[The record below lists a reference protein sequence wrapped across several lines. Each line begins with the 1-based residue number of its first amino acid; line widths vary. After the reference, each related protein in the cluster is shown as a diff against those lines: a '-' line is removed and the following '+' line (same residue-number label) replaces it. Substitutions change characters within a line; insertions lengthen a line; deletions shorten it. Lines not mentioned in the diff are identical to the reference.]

1 MLPGRKF
8 TLDQVGAILW
18 RRRWLVVLPFAA
30 GLVAAPLIASRVPEL
45 YRSETLIMVIPQRVP
60 DSYVRSTVTATLEDR
75 LPSISDQILSRS
87 RLERIIEDF
96 NLYPRERAN
105 AAMEDVVRRMR
116 GDILVTP
123 PVKEQQSFRVAY
135 VSRDAVTAQKVTA
148 RLASLYIEENLRD
161 RANLAE
167 STNVF
172 LESQLEDAKQRL
184 LENEKKLE
192 EYRRRYSGQ
201 LPSQLQGNLQAIQ
214 SAQMQLQA
222 VSEAMNRARE
232 RRHLVERQVADVES
246 MPQSGVLAGAGS
258 DGSAQLTAAQ
268 QLEVAQAN
276 LKAFRLRYTPDH
288 PDVRALERT
297 IKELQ
302 VRAAEEA
309 SRPAPSPTDAGVSP
323 AEVARQRRIRD
334 LRAELELIDRQL
346 SANESEAKRLKEAI
360 ADYHAKVDVV
370 PQRES
375 ELVELTRDYSTL
387 QAAYQSLVAKHE
399 DAKLAADLERRQ
411 IGEQFRI
418 LDPASLPEKPYNQL
432 QRLGF
437 IGSGA
442 MAGIVLG
449 LLFVGLLE
457 YRDSSFKREEDVF
470 RALSLPVLALVP
482 AMIPEDEQRIQ
493 RRRALALNLAGVL
506 ALIGS
511 AAVLVIWG
519 VQP

>member
-1 MLPGRKF
+1 
-8 TLDQVGAILW
+8 
-18 RRRWLVVLPFAA
+18 
-30 GLVAAPLIASRVPEL
+30 
-45 YRSETLIMVIPQRVP
+45 
-60 DSYVRSTVTATLEDR
+60 
-75 LPSISDQILSRS
+75 
-87 RLERIIEDF
+87 
-96 NLYPRERAN
+96 
-105 AAMEDVVRRMR
+105 
-116 GDILVTP
+116 
-123 PVKEQQSFRVAY
+123 
-135 VSRDAVTAQKVTA
+135 
-148 RLASLYIEENLRD
+148 
-161 RANLAE
+161 
-167 STNVF
+167 
-172 LESQLEDAKQRL
+172 
-184 LENEKKLE
+184 
-192 EYRRRYSGQ
+192 
-201 LPSQLQGNLQAIQ
+201 
-214 SAQMQLQA
+214 MQLQA

-246 MPQSGVLAGAGS
+246 VTQPGMLAAPGS
-258 DGSAQLTAAQ
+258 EGSAQLTPAQ
-268 QLEVAQAN
+268 QLEIAQAN

-302 VRAAEEA
+302 ARAAEEA
-309 SRPAPSPTDAGVSP
+309 ARPAPSATDAGLSP
-323 AEVARQRRIRD
+323 AEIARQRRIRD
-334 LRAELELIDRQL
+334 FRAELELIDRQL
-346 SANESEAKRLKEAI
+346 AANESEAKRLKDAI

-387 QAAYQSLVAKHE
+387 QGAYQSLVAKHE

-442 MAGIVLG
+442 IAGFVLG
-449 LLFVGLLE
+449 LLVVGLLE

-482 AMIPEDEQRIQ
+482 AMIPAEEQQMQ